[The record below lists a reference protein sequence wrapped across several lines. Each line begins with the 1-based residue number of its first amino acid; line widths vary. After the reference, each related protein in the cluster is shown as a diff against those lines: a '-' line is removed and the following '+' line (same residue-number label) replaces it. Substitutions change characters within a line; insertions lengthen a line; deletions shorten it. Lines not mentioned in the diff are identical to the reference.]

1 MKPGLFKVPAKKRSG
16 SESLLCISSHASI
29 ENEEPV
35 LWFWYY

>member
-1 MKPGLFKVPAKKRSG
+1 MKPGLFVVLGKKRRG
-16 SESLLCISSHASI
+16 SESRLRISSHASI